1 MSTVATDLKR
11 TIGFWG
17 GTAIVVGSVVGSG
30 IFRTPSSI
38 AAVLQ
43 DPRLILAL
51 WVGTGFLCLCG
62 ALALAELAT
71 LLPRT
76 GGSYVYLR
84 EAYGDSAAFT
94 FGWLYVV
101 AAIPSGIAALAAF
114 FAELVLRLFGV
125 DPATAPAYVHSVI
138 ATSML
143 VTLSLINIRG
153 TALGAAV
160 QTAFTVIK
168 TAAVAVVIVV
178 AFVLVDGSLSH
189 FTAAPGGLSQNGGVV
204 GLAAAVAA
212 VFFTYNGW
220 VYVGLVAGEIS
231 EPEKRLQ
238 PILVVGTLTIMT
250 LYVLANLAYFYVF
263 PVTEMVDKLV
273 AQEVMELAFGPVGA
287 LVIGVAIAASVFG
300 AMNGTILTNSR
311 VAYALARDGLSFSVL
326 GRCHPRFATP
336 HVSIAVQ
343 CVMAIALVLWLKN
356 FDALISYFVVVE
368 WSALIFTIAAVFVLR
383 RRMPD
388 APRPYRVPFYPWV
401 PLVFVVGTTLGLAA
415 IVWSRIELQGDYA
428 PLAGLGLACL
438 GFPIYYVWRALTGRR
453 PTS

>member
-1 MSTVATDLKR
+1 MPVATDLKR

-43 DPRLILAL
+43 NPPLILAM
-51 WVGTGFLCLCG
+51 WIGTGLLCLCG
-62 ALALAELAT
+62 ALTLAELAT
-71 LLPRT
+71 LLPKT
-76 GGSYVYLR
+76 GGTYVYLR

-94 FGWLYVV
+94 FGWLNVV

-114 FAELVLRLFGV
+114 FAELTLRVFGR
-125 DPATAPAYVHSVI
+125 DPATVPDIVHSVI
-138 ATSML
+138 ASSML

-153 TALGAAV
+153 AALGAAV

-168 TAAVAVVIVV
+168 TAAVAAVIFV
-178 AFVLVDGSLSH
+178 AFLFVEGSWPNL
-189 FTAAPGGLSQNGGVV
+189 AAPPDGDGGDLVGV
-204 GLAAAVAA
+204 AAAVGA

-220 VYVGLVAGEIS
+220 VYVGLVAGEIA

-238 PILVVGTLTIMT
+238 PILVTGVLTIMT
-250 LYVLANLAYFYVF
+250 LYVLVNVAYFYVF
-263 PVTEMVDKLV
+263 PVSEMVDKLV
-273 AQEVMELAFGPVGA
+273 AQEILELAFGPVGG
-287 LVIGVAIAASVFG
+287 LVIAACIVASVFG

-311 VAYALARDGLSFSVL
+311 VAYALARDGLSFSAL
-326 GRCHPRFATP
+326 GRCHRRFATP

-343 CVMAIALVLWLKN
+343 GVMAVALVFWLKN

-383 RRMPD
+383 RKMAD
-388 APRPYRVPFYPWV
+388 APRPYRVPAYPWV
-401 PLVFVVGTTLGLAA
+401 PLVFVVSTTLGLAA

-428 PLAGLGLACL
+428 PLTGLGLACL
-438 GFPIYYVWRALTGRR
+438 GFPIYYVWRAVTRKR
-453 PTS
+453 PAS